1 MLYVPVN
8 DSHGGVECLLEKMEL
23 QMDSNEP
30 IHQDRS
36 HLGHDLVL
44 ASEVVCVYALLPL
57 DLPGYLIT
65 M

>member
-1 MLYVPVN
+1 M
-8 DSHGGVECLLEKMEL
+8 EKMEL

-44 ASEVVCVYALLPL
+44 TSEVVCVYALIPL
-57 DLPGYLIT
+57 DLPRYLIT
-65 M
+65 KVTLLRIYLV